1 MKFNF
6 RIVAILLILFYSCNQ
21 IDDSKRF
28 SLMPASYTGID
39 FQNRIGETEEFN
51 VLEYGYLYNGGGVAA
66 GDLNNDGLIDLYF
79 TGNMVGSHLY
89 INQGN
94 LKFEEQAKE
103 AGVFAAGLWN
113 TGVTMADVNDDGFLD
128 IYVCRSAA
136 KDPLK
141 RANLLFI
148 NNGDLT
154 FTEKAAE
161 YGIADTGYGT
171 HASFFDYDR
180 DGDLDLYVLNHST
193 QEYAGFGQITP
204 AIKQR
209 KNKNYSD
216 KLYRNDGGKYRDV
229 SDEAGLISNVL
240 GFGLGLAVS
249 DLNNDGWLDMYVSN
263 DYNEQDYLYI
273 NNQNGTFTESL
284 EQFIGHTSMYS
295 MGSDVADVNNDGFT
309 DLITLDMLPE
319 DNYRQKMVMGPD
331 NYEKYSRLAATG
343 FYHQTMRNMLQ
354 LNNKGQSFSEI
365 GQFSGVSNTD
375 WSWAPLIADFNN
387 DGQKDIYITNGY
399 KRDYTNMDFINYA
412 VNQKMEEDRTGS
424 KTSIMSLLDKM
435 PSTVIPNYM
444 FENLGNAQFSN
455 NAEAWGVNQPS
466 LSSGAVYADLD
477 NDGDLDLA
485 VNNID
490 SPAFIF
496 RNNTTSQEN
505 QYIQVVLEGP
515 QGNKSG
521 IGTRVTLKTSTGVQ
535 SQEYFISRGYQS
547 GMAGPLHF
555 GIPHAARIQQLEIQW
570 PDGKA
575 QRIENVQPNQRLIVS
590 YQDAKRTLLQSE
602 PTESL
607 YTAITADSL
616 IPFTHKKNVFND
628 FQRERLI
635 PHKLSAQGPRMASAD
650 VNGDGLTDL
659 FIPGGIGTAS
669 KLLLQSSSGK
679 FIPTNT
685 SVFDSTEAIEVVNA
699 HFFDANGDST
709 PDLYLVTG
717 GNEKK
722 SGDAAYSD
730 LLFFNN
736 GKGVFSPEI
745 NTLPD
750 IRQSNLAIA
759 SADIDQGGDLD
770 LFLGGRL
777 IPGSYPQSPGS
788 YILEN
793 LGDGTFQDGTE
804 KLGPDLKTMGMV
816 TDASFTD
823 IDGDGLQDLILVG
836 EWLPITV
843 FKNTGG
849 VLTPLGNNTGLGKTS
864 GWWNTLEPVDFDK
877 DGDMDFVLGNYGLNA
892 QLKATVQEPVSLYYD
907 DFDGNGSIDPIL
919 TQYIQGQEYPAFS
932 KDDMLEQLPVLKGKY
947 VNYTDYASQK
957 ITDVFG
963 EDQLQ
968 KAGKLEATSFAH
980 LLLENKGNFTFTA
993 HELPQIA
1000 QWAPVYAV
1008 TSDDVNADGNPDLI
1022 LAGNFFDSR
1031 VKFGR
1036 LDAGRGV
1043 VLLGNGNGNWKALSP
1058 AESGINL
1065 RGEIR
1070 DILLLR
1076 DSKENSS
1083 LLFSQTDGPVLQY
1096 HMNPKHRNK

>member
-1 MKFNF
+1 
-6 RIVAILLILFYSCNQ
+6 
-21 IDDSKRF
+21 
-28 SLMPASYTGID
+28 MPASYTGVN

-89 INQGN
+89 INKGDF
-94 LKFEEQAKE
+94 KFEEQAKQ

-154 FTEKAAE
+154 FTERAAE

-216 KLYRNDGGKYRDV
+216 KLYRNEAGHYRDV

-249 DLNNDGWLDMYVSN
+249 DLNNDGWPDIYVSN

-273 NNQNGTFTESL
+273 NNQDGTFTESL
-284 EQFIGHTSMYS
+284 EKFIGHTSMYS
-295 MGSDVADVNNDGFT
+295 MGSDVADINNDGYT

-444 FENLGNAQFSN
+444 FENMGDARFSN
-455 NAEAWGVNQPS
+455 TAERWGLNQPS

-490 SPAFIF
+490 SPAFIY
-496 RNNTTSQEN
+496 RNNTDREAHKYLQSN
-505 QYIQVVLEGP
+505 LNGP
-515 QGNKSG
+515 KGNKTG
-521 IGTRVTLKTSTGVQ
+521 IGTRVTLYTDSGEQ
-535 SQEYFISRGYQS
+535 AQEYFISRGYQS

-555 GIPHAARIQQLEIQW
+555 GIPITDSIHRLEIQW
-570 PDGKA
+570 PDSKTQTLKA
-575 QRIENVQPNQRLIVS
+575 VRTNQRLVINYAEAQATSQTATV
-590 YQDAKRTLLQSE
+590 D
-602 PTESL
+602 ESL
-607 YTAITADSL
+607 FVDITADSL
-616 IPFTHKKNVFND
+616 IPFTHKKNIFND
-628 FQRERLI
+628 FQRERLL
-635 PHKLSAQGPRMASAD
+635 PHKLSALGPQMATAD
-650 VNGDGLTDL
+650 VNGDGLIDV
-659 FIPGGIGTAS
+659 FVPGGIGTAS
-669 KLLLQSSSGK
+669 KLLLQTSTGQ
-679 FIPTNT
+679 FIPANG
-685 SVFDSTEAIEVVNA
+685 SVFDQTESIEIVNA
-699 HFFDANGDST
+699 HFFDANGDGAV
-709 PDLYLVTG
+709 DLYLVSG

-722 SGDAAYSD
+722 SGDIAYAD
-730 LLFFNN
+730 LLFYNN
-736 GKGVFSPEI
+736 GKGQFSPAT
-745 NTLPD
+745 NALPEL
-750 IRQSNLAIA
+750 RQSNLAIA
-759 SADIDQGGDLD
+759 SADMDGDGDLD

-777 IPGSYPQSPGS
+777 EPGNYPLSPGS

-793 LGDGTFQDGTE
+793 QGNGTFRDGTQ
-804 KLGPDLKTMGMV
+804 KMGPDLKSLGMV
-816 TDASFTD
+816 TDASFSD

-836 EWLPITV
+836 EWLPITI
-843 FKNTGG
+843 FKNAGG
-849 VLTPLGNNTGLGKTS
+849 VLTPLGNNTGLENTS
-864 GWWNTLEPVDFDK
+864 GWWNTIEAVDYDN
-877 DGDMDFVLGNYGLNA
+877 DGDLDFVVGNYGLNS
-892 QLKATVQEPVSLYYD
+892 QLKTSEEEPVGLYFD
-907 DFDGNGSIDPIL
+907 DFDGNGSMDPIL
-919 TQYIQGQEYPAFS
+919 TQFIQGQEYPAYS
-932 KDDMLEQLPVLKGKY
+932 KDDMLEQLAVLKGKY
-947 VNYTDYASQK
+947 INYSDYASQK
-957 ITDVFG
+957 ITDVFSA
-963 EDQLQ
+963 DQLTN
-968 KAGKLEATSFAH
+968 AGKLNAKTFAH
-980 LLLENKGNFTFTA
+980 LVLENTGAFTFNA
-993 HELPQIA
+993 HKLPQMT
-1000 QWAPVYAV
+1000 QWAPIYAI
-1008 TSDDVNADGNPDLI
+1008 SSGDFNADGHPDII

-1036 LDAGRGV
+1036 FDAGRGV
-1043 VLLGNGNGNWKALSP
+1043 VLLGDGNGDWDVLSP
-1058 AESGINL
+1058 GESGLNL

-1070 DILLLR
+1070 DIEYLSNSEAKAQLLI
-1076 DSKENSS
+1076 
-1083 LLFSQTDGPVLQY
+1083 SQTDGPILQFQIQ
-1096 HMNPKHRNK
+1096 PKKP